1 MVSNLG
7 KRVNAHSWHL
17 GTDQD
22 SVNLICGKGIFLI
35 GYEIPK

>member
-17 GTDQD
+17 GTDQGSND
-22 SVNLICGKGIFLI
+22 LIWGKGIFLI
-35 GYEIPK
+35 GYELPK